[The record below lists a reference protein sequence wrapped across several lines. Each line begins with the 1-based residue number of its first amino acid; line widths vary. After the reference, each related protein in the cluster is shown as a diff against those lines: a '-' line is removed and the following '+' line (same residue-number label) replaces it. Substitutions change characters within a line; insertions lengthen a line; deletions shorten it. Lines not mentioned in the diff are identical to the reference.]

1 MTGRTLQPV
10 GRNIRHE
17 LGREMKS
24 GVSGSSMATVRLSP
38 VTTVMA
44 SAEVKLPQGMAFS
57 RVRSLWLQ

>member
-1 MTGRTLQPV
+1 
-10 GRNIRHE
+10 
-17 LGREMKS
+17 MKS